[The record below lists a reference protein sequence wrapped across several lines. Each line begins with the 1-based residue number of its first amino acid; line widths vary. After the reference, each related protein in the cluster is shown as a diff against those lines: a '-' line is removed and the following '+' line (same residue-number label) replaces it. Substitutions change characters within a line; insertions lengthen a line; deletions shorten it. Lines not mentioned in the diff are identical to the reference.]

1 MSTSEFPCW
10 DVAVENQVATVSAGE
25 VGDALSSQWQFS
37 EVLIRLRS
45 DDGVRVVVVAGTEQ
59 GFPGRRLS
67 PEQGKTFAA
76 DLTKPEHAWRVF
88 SGIIRAHQAIAQ
100 MEKPVVAKVTSDAW
114 GWGASVAF
122 ACDIIV
128 AAEHVT
134 FSDPHLMT
142 ANSVTPGDGGIPL
155 MPLYMTPAR
164 AKEYLMTGR
173 PYTASELDR
182 LGIINYAL
190 PVDQVDAKVAELVET
205 LLARRAYA
213 LAWTKRLA
221 NKLVNDQLNMS
232 LDASAASEIIDL
244 YQNAYFAGT
253 PNQTLRD

>member
-1 MSTSEFPCW
+1 MSNSEFPCW
-10 DVAVENQVATVSAGE
+10 DVVVEDQVATVSAGG
-25 VGDALSSQWQFS
+25 VSDALSSQWQFS
-37 EVLIRLRS
+37 EVMTRLRS
-45 DDGVRVVVVAGTEQ
+45 DDDVRVVVVAGTEE

-67 PEQGKTFAA
+67 PERGKTFAA
-76 DLTKPEHAWRVF
+76 EVTEPKNAWRIF
-88 SGIIRAHQAIAQ
+88 SGIIRAHQTIAQ
-100 MEKPVVAKVTSDAW
+100 MEKPVVAKVTADAW
-114 GWGASVAF
+114 GWGASIAF

-128 AAEHVT
+128 AAEDVT

-142 ANSVTPGDGGIPL
+142 PNSVTPGDGGISL
-155 MPLYMTPAR
+155 MPLFMSPAR
-164 AKEYLMTGR
+164 AKEYLMIGR
-173 PYTASELDR
+173 PYNAAELDR

-190 PVDQVDAKVAELVET
+190 PAGEVDGKVGEIVET

-221 NKLVNDQLNMS
+221 NKIVNDQLNMS

-253 PNQTLRD
+253 PNRTLRD